1 MDQNNPQPVDET
13 TQPTESVTS
22 PIMTTPPAAKSDN
35 KILLRMLLIIA
46 GILIVSVVGYF
57 TYSYFNT
64 NSQKD
69 NKSTNLD
76 TNKIE
81 AQETTINPAV
91 EAANSILT
99 GSSISESSLTST
111 DDSLILDET
120 SNAAGNIGDSIDENS
135 F

>member
-1 MDQNNPQPVDET
+1 MDQNNPQPVNET
-13 TQPTESVTS
+13 TQPTENVTS
-22 PIMTTPPAAKSDN
+22 PIMTTPPAAKSNN
-35 KILLRMLLIIA
+35 KILLRMSLIIA

-57 TYSYFNT
+57 TYSYFNA

-81 AQETTINPAV
+81 TKETTINPAV

-111 DDSLILDET
+111 DDSLVLDET